1 MQIAIRDGMKS
12 ANCRL
17 EPKGQIVIRKEETNR
32 TQGGSIMQA
41 VTLGKDIIKALASEL
56 YDVVCQDIQQN
67 RSQEANKQ
75 MSGKH
80 RRKSA

>member
-1 MQIAIRDGMKS
+1 MQ
-12 ANCRL
+12 
-17 EPKGQIVIRKEETNR
+17 T
-32 TQGGSIMQA
+32 

-56 YDVVCQDIQQN
+56 YDVVCQDIQQS

-75 MSGKH
+75 VSGER